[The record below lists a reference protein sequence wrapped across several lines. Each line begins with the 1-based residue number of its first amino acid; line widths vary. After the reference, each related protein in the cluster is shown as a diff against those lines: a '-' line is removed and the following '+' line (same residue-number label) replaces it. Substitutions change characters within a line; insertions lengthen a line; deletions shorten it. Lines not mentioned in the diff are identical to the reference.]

1 MKSSPGKAT
10 GTFKMLATILDIQ
23 RMSTEDGPGLRTT
36 VFFKGCSLAC
46 QWCHNPESIKFGPQ
60 IQWQKHRCIGCRT
73 CTSLC
78 PQQALEFSPEGL
90 KILRE
95 KCIACKSCVED
106 CPAGAIECKGE
117 EMDTRRLLEILLR
130 DKEYFGQEGGVTL
143 SGGEAILQPAAVEL
157 LQRLQESGII
167 TALDTA
173 GHVATDTLLAALPYC
188 NLLLYDVKIMDR
200 GEHEKFTGQGNELVL
215 KNLKAVAQYT
225 RNHPLRLWIRT
236 PIIPGATDTIE
247 NLTAIGEFLREIDG
261 IERHELCAFNNLCR
275 DKYRRLDLN
284 WQFAEAELIPTAHM
298 QALWQACKEASGL
311 QETYFTGALR
321 REE

>member
-1 MKSSPGKAT
+1 MR
-10 GTFKMLATILDIQ
+10 ATILDIQ

-60 IQWQKHRCIGCRT
+60 IQWQKQRCIGCKT
-73 CTSLC
+73 CVSLC
-78 PQQALEFSPEGL
+78 PRQALDFTPEGV

-95 KCIACKSCVED
+95 QCAACKTCVEA
-106 CPAGAIECKGE
+106 CPAAAMECKGE

-130 DKEYFGQEGGVTL
+130 DKEYFGGEGGVTL

-157 LQRLQESGII
+157 LQLLYASGIN

-188 NLLLYDVKIMDR
+188 NILLYDVKLADNN
-200 GEHEKFTGQGNELVL
+200 EHKRFTGQGNELIL
-215 KNLKAVAQYT
+215 KNLKAVAEYK

-236 PIIPGATDTIE
+236 PIIPGATDTIV

-275 DKYRRLDLN
+275 DKYQRLDLD
-284 WQFAEAELIPTAHM
+284 WPFAETELVTAAHI
-298 QALWQACKEASGL
+298 QALCQACKEASGL
-311 QETYFTGALR
+311 QETYYTGALR

>member
-1 MKSSPGKAT
+1 MR
-10 GTFKMLATILDIQ
+10 ATILDIQ

-46 QWCHNPESIKFGPQ
+46 QWCHNPESIKFAPL
-60 IQWQKHRCIGCRT
+60 IQWQKQRCIGCRT

-78 PQQALEFSPEGL
+78 PRQALEFTGEGL
-90 KILRE
+90 KIRRE
-95 KCIACKSCVED
+95 QCTACKTCVEA
-106 CPAGAIECKGE
+106 CPAAAMECKGE

-130 DKEYFGQEGGVTL
+130 DKEYFGEEGGVTL

-157 LQRLQESGII
+157 LQLLHESGIN

-188 NLLLYDVKIMDR
+188 DLLLYDVKIMDSV
-200 GEHEKFTGQGNELVL
+200 EHKRFTGQGNELIL
-215 KNLKAVAQYT
+215 KNLRAVAEYK

-236 PIIPGATDTIE
+236 PIIPGATDTIG

-275 DKYRRLDLN
+275 DKYRRLDLD
-284 WQFAEAELIPTAHM
+284 WQFAETELVTAAHI
-298 QALWQACKEASGL
+298 QALCQACKDASGV
-311 QETYFTGALR
+311 QETYYTGALR

>member
-60 IQWQKHRCIGCRT
+60 IQWQQHRCIGCKT
-73 CTSLC
+73 CINLC
-78 PQQALEFSPEGL
+78 PRQALEFTSEGL
-90 KILRE
+90 KILRG
-95 KCIACKSCVED
+95 KCTACKICVEA

-130 DKEYFGQEGGVTL
+130 DKEYFGKEGGVTL

-157 LQRLQESGII
+157 LQLLQESGIN

-173 GHVATDTLLAALPYC
+173 GHVATDSLLAALPYC
-188 NLLLYDVKIMDR
+188 NLLLYDIKLMDSR
-200 GEHEKFTGQGNELVL
+200 DHEKFTGQGNELVL
-215 KNLKAVAQYT
+215 KNLKAVAQYKKT
-225 RNHPLRLWIRT
+225 RPLRLWIRT

-247 NLTAIGEFLREIDG
+247 NLTAIGEFLRVIDG

-284 WQFAEAELIPTAHM
+284 WQFAEAELIPAAHM

-311 QETYFTGALR
+311 QETYYTGTLR

>member
-1 MKSSPGKAT
+1 
-10 GTFKMLATILDIQ
+10 MLATILDIQ

-130 DKEYFGQEGGVTL
+130 DK
-143 SGGEAILQPAAVEL
+143 
-157 LQRLQESGII
+157 
-167 TALDTA
+167 
-173 GHVATDTLLAALPYC
+173 
-188 NLLLYDVKIMDR
+188 
-200 GEHEKFTGQGNELVL
+200 
-215 KNLKAVAQYT
+215 
-225 RNHPLRLWIRT
+225 
-236 PIIPGATDTIE
+236 
-247 NLTAIGEFLREIDG
+247 
-261 IERHELCAFNNLCR
+261 
-275 DKYRRLDLN
+275 YRRLDLN